1 MCNTHLSRR
10 LLLKS
15 AIASGLAS
23 VTGCATN
30 EHTGR
35 SQISLVS
42 DATIENMAEPVWR
55 EVLASEPRSRNRQ
68 RTLRLQQVGQRMAEA
83 SGIEADWE
91 FVLFAQPSVNAFVL
105 PGGKVG
111 LYEGLFAVAR
121 NDAQLAAVIGHE
133 IGHLQGRHHAE
144 RASQSTAISIGA
156 NILGAVVA
164 DRTGSATTADI
175 ASQVFSIGAEG
186 AVQPYSRSNELEADV
201 LSVTNMYRAG
211 YDPNEAI
218 QLWERMIA
226 LSGDGGTTYSASH
239 PAPLNRIEEIRE
251 AIKAL

>member
-1 MCNTHLSRR
+1 M
-10 LLLKS
+10 
-15 AIASGLAS
+15 
-23 VTGCATN
+23 
-30 EHTGR
+30 
-35 SQISLVS
+35 
-42 DATIENMAEPVWR
+42 
-55 EVLASEPRSRNRQ
+55 
-68 RTLRLQQVGQRMAEA
+68 
-83 SGIEADWE
+83 
-91 FVLFAQPSVNAFVL
+91 
-105 PGGKVG
+105 
-111 LYEGLFAVAR
+111 AR

-186 AVQPYSRSNELEADV
+186 GTAYSRSNELEADV

-218 QLWERMIA
+218 QLWESMIA

-239 PAPLNRIEEIRE
+239 PAPLNRIENS
-251 AIKAL
+251 